1 MPVKGFLSQE
11 QQKKLQKELKE
22 HEHPEIRER
31 ILILLLL
38 NDGKTQGE
46 IANFLGCSL
55 RKIAYWCVHGD
66 PENLES
72 LKDERMSGNYHKATE
87 EYIDLLLKIVEQDP
101 EELGYE
107 FGRWTAKRLATYL
120 DEKTGIKLS
129 SSQVRR
135 ILAKKKY
142 VYLWAKYSLE
152 DKQEPEKR
160 KLFKKKLEEYISIS
174 KEKPKLLQIWFWDES
189 GFSLRVLRRK
199 LWGKKAHRPRRGF
212 LGVRTEQEGSRKK
225 ITGQRRK
232 GRVNVMGAVRYS
244 DKKRVVDF
252 VPKGDG
258 NNFYLTLKVLY
269 QEVKNEWIQQGNTSE
284 DFETKGTKILVILDN
299 ASFHKKEDILK
310 KITQEM
316 PNLILEFLPP
326 YSPDYNIAEL
336 VWHSAKEFLAHRLF
350 KSIEQLESLLHQLL
364 NQGELIINWDRKLK
378 NKGNAVN
385 AI

>member
-1 MPVKGFLSQE
+1 MPAKGFLDLE
-11 QQKKLQKELKE
+11 QQKKLQKALKE

-38 NDGKTQGE
+38 NDGKTQPE
-46 IANFLGCSL
+46 IASFVGCSL
-55 RKIAYWCVHGD
+55 RKVAKARVHGD
-66 PENLES
+66 PENLDS
-72 LKDERMSGNYHKATE
+72 LKDERMSGNHKKATD
-87 EYIDLLLKIVEQDP
+87 EYIELLLKIIEQ
-101 EELGYE
+101 EASELGYE

-120 DEKTGIKLS
+120 GIKTGIELS

-152 DKQEPEKR
+152 DKQDPEKR
-160 KLFKKKLEEYISIS
+160 KVFKKKLEEYIKIS

-199 LWGKKAHRPRRGF
+199 LWGKKG
-212 LGVRTEQEGSRKK
+212 TRKK

-244 DKKRVVDF
+244 DKKRLVDF

-258 NNFYLTLKVLY
+258 DNFYLTLKMLY
-269 QEVKNEWIQQGNTSE
+269 QEVKNEWLSEGNQAE
-284 DFETKGTKILVILDN
+284 DFVSQGTKIIIILDN
-299 ASFHKKEDILK
+299 ASFHKKESILQ
-310 KITQEM
+310 KIAEEM
-316 PNLILEFLPP
+316 PNLILEFLLP
-326 YSPDYNIAEL
+326 YSPDYHMAEL
-336 VWHSAKEFLAHRLF
+336 VWHSAKEYLAHRIF
-350 KSIEQLESLLHQLL
+350 KSIEQLESLLHKLL
-364 NQGELIINWDRKLK
+364 KEGELIIKMERKLK
-378 NKGNAVN
+378 NKGNAGN